1 MSEVLNY
8 LIILNEKSDPL
19 TITQQAG
26 NKLHIGFLFA
36 SPLILRDKGG
46 FKNQH
51 LTKNADK
58 NKVKNALINYYHKEQ
73 KLDLESAEKVA
84 ISELKLDTTTNVD
97 LSDETKVRDVT
108 WGNWKT
114 RMNIM
119 DKTKFEFYL
128 KGFNQEDLEMVQ
140 RLRKA

>member
-1 MSEVLNY
+1 M
-8 LIILNEKSDPL
+8 IFLNENLDPL
-19 TITQQAG
+19 TITKQAG

-51 LTKNADK
+51 MSKNVDK
-58 NKVKNALINYYHKEQ
+58 NKVKYALINYYHKEQ
-73 KLDLESAEKVA
+73 KLDLQSAEKLA
-84 ISELKLDTTTNVD
+84 TNELKLDTTTNED

-108 WGNWKT
+108 WSNWKT
-114 RMNIM
+114 KFKAM
-119 DKTKFEFYL
+119 DSAKFEFYL
-128 KGFNQEDLEMVQ
+128 KGFNQEDYEKIQ